1 MPPLVC
7 PCSLL
12 APPPTVRFLQSAAEE
27 EKEEIIDGPFD
38 LTVARSASRGQTL
51 SSGEETD
58 ELFDA
63 AAAGDQERV
72 VALLAAGA
80 DVDQARTATD
90 TPAWAASLN
99 PDGSKMGAVVAALLK
114 ATALLVA
121 SANGHAPV
129 VKLLLA
135 AGAAVDQTDDDGRT
149 AVFLASLFGVVAVV
163 AMLIAAGANVDL
175 AMKNGATPLYVACE
189 EGHLDVVALLV
200 CAGADLRPMLK
211 GKGFELKRPTG
222 GAYEA
227 CVLYMDENFRTFFC
241 ASAKDAA
248 DAKAIPVEGIIGA
261 SAVDGSDVAFRI
273 TSLTGAALDL
283 EAPSPKLRDAL
294 VLGLNKLFALET
306 EAAAERDRHFKSI
319 GFFPSDVLRTP
330 AHINPAIFASF
341 MRWKCKTTEAAR
353 GTQFWADSTDS
364 EGGTFR
370 DANGVLIADEAVLRM
385 EKDLKAAAE
394 AEDADFKVANLH
406 GMAVRLDFLLAL
418 TFMLDLWDWKT
429 WEVRVFTLAPV
440 GRSPPPPISL
450 GVALLLFKISRAPLS
465 GGEVPGEAGHRG
477 PRPLPLRRPALCQ
490 ALHGARHGVPV
501 ALLGRPVGRPRRGG
515 VRGGERRPLRVD
527 RHLRGERAAGPP
539 LGCVWAPRCLWSVDV
554 PTTPPL
560 CAFDTTVALIEPP
573 PFRRAL
579 SFLALLHGAA
589 GSFFARCASGL
600 ATAPTSTSGEC
611 CGCATPPSSPWPPRR
626 ARCRKGFCRM
636 ASTARRAMARLMLT
650 RRAPSTPR

>member
-1 MPPLVC
+1 LDRTATRADTRVAETDGHKGNVVPPLVC

-27 EKEEIIDGPFD
+27 EEKEEIIDAAERPFD

-175 AMKNGATPLYVACE
+175 AMKNGATPLYVACQNGHADVARLLLVHKASVDLAMKNGATPLFTACE

-450 GVALLLFKISRAPLS
+450 GVA
-465 GGEVPGEAGHRG
+465 
-477 PRPLPLRRPALCQ
+477 
-490 ALHGARHGVPV
+490 
-501 ALLGRPVGRPRRGG
+501 
-515 VRGGERRPLRVD
+515 
-527 RHLRGERAAGPP
+527 
-539 LGCVWAPRCLWSVDV
+539 
-554 PTTPPL
+554 
-560 CAFDTTVALIEPP
+560 
-573 PFRRAL
+573 
-579 SFLALLHGAA
+579 
-589 GSFFARCASGL
+589 
-600 ATAPTSTSGEC
+600 
-611 CGCATPPSSPWPPRR
+611 PSS
-626 ARCRKGFCRM
+626 F
-636 ASTARRAMARLMLT
+636 
-650 RRAPSTPR
+650 